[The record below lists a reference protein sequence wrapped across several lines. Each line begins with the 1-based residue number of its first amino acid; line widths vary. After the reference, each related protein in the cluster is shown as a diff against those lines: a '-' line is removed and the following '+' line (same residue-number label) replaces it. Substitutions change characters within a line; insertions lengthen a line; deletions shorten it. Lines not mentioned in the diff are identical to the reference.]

1 MSFFPLVGYTAIV
14 AYITQIMS
22 EEIGIIFGGL
32 GLIIFITLWILF
44 RSLSAVVW
52 PLMVIVFTLI
62 WTIGFVGWSQIEM
75 GGMFEAI
82 QFLMIVVGV
91 GDAVHILSGYLF
103 FRNHQLS
110 HDDALKDPEVL
121 NKMDQLQQKLLNEQR
136 ELVVRGMSLVNVV
149 KSTNQVL
156 NENRAEMYKIPQDRK
171 ALEEVLFLFNNGN
184 PDDRRNLVSDDYR
197 KASIHLSVRN
207 TRFTKYRDLIHL
219 EESEKN
225 QIFKPL
231 FERYP
236 QMDIRVTGPVVM
248 EVHQEL
254 YVTDSLYR
262 SLFITLAVISVI
274 LLFLFGSIR
283 EGFLVALIP
292 NLFPITI
299 IFGLMGILGFPLD
312 TFTLVV
318 VPVVIGIAVD
328 DTIHFLTHYKLEL
341 QKHGNV
347 REALQHTLNEV
358 GQAVIFTSLILSSG
372 LFFMTWASSI
382 PISRFGMLAGIA
394 ILAAMI
400 ADLFLLPAL
409 CQLLNV
415 RFESSS
421 GKNGGTTTL
430 NLGKKEIN
438 FE

>member
-1 MSFFPLVGYTAIV
+1 M
-14 AYITQIMS
+14 
-22 EEIGIIFGGL
+22 
-32 GLIIFITLWILF
+32 
-44 RSLSAVVW
+44 
-52 PLMVIVFTLI
+52 
-62 WTIGFVGWSQIEM
+62 
-75 GGMFEAI
+75 
-82 QFLMIVVGV
+82 
-91 GDAVHILSGYLF
+91 
-103 FRNHQLS
+103 
-110 HDDALKDPEVL
+110 
-121 NKMDQLQQKLLNEQR
+121 
-136 ELVVRGMSLVNVV
+136 
-149 KSTNQVL
+149 
-156 NENRAEMYKIPQDRK
+156 
-171 ALEEVLFLFNNGN
+171 
-184 PDDRRNLVSDDYR
+184 
-197 KASIHLSVRN
+197 
-207 TRFTKYRDLIHL
+207 
-219 EESEKN
+219 
-225 QIFKPL
+225 
-231 FERYP
+231 
-236 QMDIRVTGPVVM
+236 
-248 EVHQEL
+248 
-254 YVTDSLYR
+254 
-262 SLFITLAVISVI
+262 ISVI

-347 REALQHTLNEV
+347 WEALQHTLNEV

-400 ADLFLLPAL
+400 SDLFLLPAL

-421 GKNGGTTTL
+421 GTNGGTTTL

>member
-1 MSFFPLVGYTAIV
+1 
-14 AYITQIMS
+14 
-22 EEIGIIFGGL
+22 
-32 GLIIFITLWILF
+32 
-44 RSLSAVVW
+44 
-52 PLMVIVFTLI
+52 
-62 WTIGFVGWSQIEM
+62 
-75 GGMFEAI
+75 
-82 QFLMIVVGV
+82 
-91 GDAVHILSGYLF
+91 
-103 FRNHQLS
+103 
-110 HDDALKDPEVL
+110 
-121 NKMDQLQQKLLNEQR
+121 
-136 ELVVRGMSLVNVV
+136 MSLVNVV
-149 KSTNQVL
+149 KTTNQVL

-207 TRFTKYRDLIHL
+207 THFTKYRDLINL
-219 EESEKN
+219 VESEKN

-231 FERYP
+231 AELYP
-236 QMDIRVTGPVVM
+236 KMDIRVTGPVVM

-254 YVTDSLYR
+254 YVTESLYR
-262 SLFITLAVISVI
+262 SFFITLAVISAI

-283 EGFLVALIP
+283 VGFLCALIP
-292 NLFPITI
+292 NLLPITI
-299 IFGLMGILGFPLD
+299 ILGLMGILGFPLD

-341 QKHGNV
+341 QKYGNV
-347 REALQHTLNEV
+347 KEALKHTLNEI
-358 GQAVIFTSLILSSG
+358 GQSVIFTSLILSSG

-400 ADLFLLPAL
+400 ADLLLLPVL

-421 GKNGGTTTL
+421 EKSRRAKTI